1 MDSNLSLFS
10 DIVRVDEEGY
20 FHHLG
25 RLKDMVIRGGEN
37 IYPKE
42 IEDFL
47 HEHPKIA
54 DVHVIG
60 LPDKR
65 MGEELCACIRLT
77 NGVSMDEKEL
87 KAYCKDKIAH
97 FKVPKYV
104 QFMTDFPLTSTGKV
118 QKIAL
123 KEIVSSKLNLK

>member
-1 MDSNLSLFS
+1 M
-10 DIVRVDEEGY
+10 DEEGY

-25 RLKDMVIRGGEN
+25 RLKDMVIRVVDN
-37 IYPKE
+37 NYPKE
-42 IEDFL
+42 IEDIL

-77 NGVSMDEKEL
+77 HEAKMDEKEL
-87 KAYCKDKIAH
+87 KAYCK
-97 FKVPKYV
+97 
-104 QFMTDFPLTSTGKV
+104 
-118 QKIAL
+118 
-123 KEIVSSKLNLK
+123 ERVSVHRLS